1 MQYAIILFVKERIEK
16 ETVKK
21 ERMIKNV
28 CKQIWLLPNEWIFN
42 EISNLL
48 SFYPLIC
55 FAYEISFLLQYLNF

>member
-28 CKQIWLLPNEWIFN
+28 CKKIWLLSNEWIFN

-55 FAYEISFLLQYLNF
+55 FAY